1 MQLGL
6 VRRLAVALSV
16 FVVLMVSGCGQKGP
30 LYFAPQEPARA
41 APPAQDTPTATS
53 DDEDADG
60 KQDDD
65 SEQD

>member
-1 MQLGL
+1 MRAFGVVMITAL
-6 VRRLAVALSV
+6 LA
-16 FVVLMVSGCGQKGP
+16 GCGQKGP

-41 APPAQDTPTATS
+41 APPAQDTSAATS

>member
-1 MQLGL
+1 MRAFG
-6 VRRLAVALSV
+6 VVMITARLAGGGL
-16 FVVLMVSGCGQKGP
+16 KGP
-30 LYFAPQEPARA
+30 LYFAPQVPARA
-41 APPAQDTPTATS
+41 APPAQDTPAATS

>member
-1 MQLGL
+1 MRAFGVVMITAL
-6 VRRLAVALSV
+6 LA
-16 FVVLMVSGCGQKGP
+16 GCGQKGP

-41 APPAQDTPTATS
+41 APPAQDTPAATS

-65 SEQD
+65 SEQN